1 MKERL
6 IDRIRRVIR
15 ETRDKRYKR
24 IIRKYVEKHDKI
36 GNYAFMAYSWGVD
49 EITDYHVTAERSYP
63 DHHVFG
69 TEVTWFNKEGKQ

>member
-6 IDRIRRVIR
+6 IDRIRRAIR
-15 ETRDKRYKR
+15 EARDKRYKR

-49 EITDYHVTAERSYP
+49 EITDYHVVAERSYP
-63 DHHVFG
+63 DHRVYG
-69 TEVTWFNKEGKQ
+69 TEVTWYNKEV

>member
-6 IDRIRRVIR
+6 IDRIRRKIR
-15 ETRDKRYKR
+15 EARDKRYKR

-36 GNYAFMAYSWGVD
+36 NDYAFMAYSWGVD

-69 TEVTWFNKEGKQ
+69 TVVTWYNKEG

>member
-15 ETRDKRYKR
+15 EARDKRYKR

-36 GNYAFMAYSWGVD
+36 CNYAFMAYSWGVD

-69 TEVTWFNKEGKQ
+69 TEVTWYNKEG

>member
-6 IDRIRRVIR
+6 IDRIRRKIS
-15 ETRDKRYKR
+15 EARDKRYKR

-36 GNYAFMAYSWGVD
+36 NGYAFMVYSWGVD
-49 EITDYHVTAERSYP
+49 EITEYHVTAERSYP

-69 TEVTWFNKEGKQ
+69 TEVTWYNKEG